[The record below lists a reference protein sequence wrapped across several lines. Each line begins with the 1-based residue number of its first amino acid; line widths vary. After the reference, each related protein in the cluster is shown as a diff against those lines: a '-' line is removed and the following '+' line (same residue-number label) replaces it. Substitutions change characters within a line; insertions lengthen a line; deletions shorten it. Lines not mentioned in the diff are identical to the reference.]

1 MLAGEPLSGLLEDGG
16 SPANLTL
23 LLSWAVLAARPSE
36 SNLSPVHIPAL
47 QVRA

>member
-36 SNLSPVHIPAL
+36 SNPVQSTFRL
-47 QVRA
+47 YK